1 MLACWASAGTRP
13 SRRRFGPDIGRS
25 RLLWARYPFLW
36 HWAVPTVPGEWI
48 AFIYFSYQ
56 VSSCRLW
63 RGHIGHLIVGGRIRH
78 VNNGSRITLRQ
89 AAIPALY
96 DLAPLPFATLMV
108 IPVLLLLVADGDRLD
123 PLISWING
131 ALELEHSF
139 GTMLLILSL
148 LVWMAHWPAVG
159 CAG

>member
-1 MLACWASAGTRP
+1 MPASTDPGGLLA
-13 SRRRFGPDIGRS
+13 
-25 RLLWARYPFLW
+25 RLLDNVPWLVPGNLPPFVSLPI
-36 HWAVPTVPGEWI
+36 PTVPGEWI

-56 VSSCRLW
+56 VSSYRLW